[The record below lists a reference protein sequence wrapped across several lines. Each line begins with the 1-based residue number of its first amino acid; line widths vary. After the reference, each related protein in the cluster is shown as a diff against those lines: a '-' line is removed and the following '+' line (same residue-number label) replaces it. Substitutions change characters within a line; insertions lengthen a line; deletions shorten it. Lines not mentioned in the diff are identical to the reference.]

1 MPPERGCYYS
11 QPRHCLKA
19 GALLT
24 HPIPAAD
31 SPRIIPRS
39 DHHVSRANIS
49 RNALKVLYRLKD
61 GGYQAFI
68 VGGGVRDLLLNRQP
82 KDFDIATDA
91 SPEQVRA
98 LFGSARIIGRR
109 FRLVHVRFRDEI
121 VEVATFRG
129 LGNEDLESEDRQ
141 VLDAA
146 GRIIKDNSFGS
157 IEEDAWRRDFTV
169 NALYY
174 NIADF
179 SIWDFVGG
187 MRDIE
192 ARRIRLIGDPETRY
206 REDPV
211 RMIRAVRL
219 AAKLDL
225 EIHPEAAAPMERLGS
240 LIDSVPPARLF
251 DEFLKVFETGHA
263 LEAYRRLRRHGLFP
277 HLFPAT
283 AAWLSGDG
291 AQGRSGGRPGGVAD
305 DRRNRFIES
314 ALAGTDRRVAEGLPV
329 TPMFLFGVFLWG
341 PVQDRANALRRTGQ
355 ISEVQALIDAGQ
367 EITDIQISRI
377 TLPRRFSVPMREM
390 LQLQPR
396 FNRRQGRRA
405 GVLLQ
410 HRRFRAAYD
419 LLVLRTELGEVP
431 AELAEWWTRIQTLSP
446 DEQHREFNGG
456 RGGGRDAERPRPA
469 ERAV

>member
-1 MPPERGCYYS
+1 M
-11 QPRHCLKA
+11 
-19 GALLT
+19 T
-24 HPIPAAD
+24 HPVPNAAA
-31 SPRIIPRS
+31 PRIIPRS
-39 DHHVSRANIS
+39 EHNISRANIS

-68 VGGGVRDLLLNRQP
+68 VGGGVRDLLLERQP

-98 LFGSARIIGRR
+98 LFSNARLIGRR

-174 NIADF
+174 NIADY
-179 SIWDFVGG
+179 SIWDFVDG
-187 MRDIE
+187 MADIE

-219 AAKLDL
+219 AAKLGL
-225 EIHPEAAAPMERLGS
+225 EIHPEAAAPMARLGG

-263 LEAYRRLRRHGLFP
+263 LEGYRRLRQHGLFE

-283 AAWLSGDG
+283 AAWLAGDDRDG
-291 AQGRSGGRPGGVAD
+291 PEVG
-305 DRRNRFIES
+305 RRNRFIER
-314 ALAGTDRRVAEGLPV
+314 ALANTDQRVAEGQPV

-341 PVQDRANALRRTGQ
+341 PVQDRAHAMRRHGQ
-355 ISEVQALIDAGQ
+355 LSEVQALIDAGIDVAN
-367 EITDIQISRI
+367 EQIARI

-396 FNRRQGRRA
+396 FGRRQGRRA
-405 GVLLQ
+405 ALLLQ

-419 LLVLRTELGEVP
+419 LLVLRTELGDVP
-431 AELAEWWTRIQTLSP
+431 VELADWWTRIQTLSP
-446 DEQHREFNGG
+446 DEQRREFNGG
-456 RGGGRDAERPRPA
+456 RVGGRDPRSPRPV
-469 ERAV
+469 EQAV

>member
-1 MPPERGCYYS
+1 
-11 QPRHCLKA
+11 
-19 GALLT
+19 LT
-24 HPIPAAD
+24 HPIPTIPEATAD

-39 DHHVSRANIS
+39 DHHISRANIS

-98 LFGSARIIGRR
+98 LFGNARLIGRR

-141 VLDAA
+141 ILDDA

-179 SIWDFVGG
+179 SIWDFVDG

-192 ARRIRLIGDPETRY
+192 ARTIRLIGDPETRY

-225 EIHPEAAAPMERLGS
+225 RIHPEAAEPMARLGR
-240 LIDSVPPARLF
+240 LIDSVPAARLF

-263 LEAYRRLRRHGLFP
+263 LESYRRLREHGLFE

-283 AAWLSGDG
+283 AEWLAADPSPGE
-291 AQGRSGGRPGGVAD
+291 AGGR
-305 DRRNRFIES
+305 RNCFIER
-314 ALAGTDRRVAEGLPV
+314 ALANTDQRVAEGLPV

-355 ISEVQALIDAGQ
+355 LSEVQALIDAGI
-367 EITDIQISRI
+367 EVTDQQIARI

-405 GVLLQ
+405 SVLLE

-419 LLVLRTELGEVP
+419 LLVLRTELGDVP
-431 AELAEWWTRIQTLSP
+431 PDLADWWTRIQTLSP
-446 DEQHREFNGG
+446 DEQRREFNGG
-456 RGGGRDAERPRPA
+456 RGGGRSPQRSRPA
-469 ERAV
+469 EQAV

>member
-1 MPPERGCYYS
+1 M
-11 QPRHCLKA
+11 
-19 GALLT
+19 T
-24 HPIPAAD
+24 HPILTSPEVTAD

-91 SPEQVRA
+91 SPEQVKA
-98 LFGSARIIGRR
+98 LFGNARLIGRR
-109 FRLVHVRFRDEI
+109 FRLVHVRFRDEV

-141 VLDAA
+141 ILDAA

-179 SIWDFVGG
+179 SIWDFVDG

-192 ARRIRLIGDPETRY
+192 ARTIRLIGDPETRY

-225 EIHPEAAAPMERLGS
+225 RIHPEAAEPMARLGR
-240 LIDSVPPARLF
+240 LIDSVPAARLF

-263 LEAYRRLRRHGLFP
+263 LESYRRLREHGLFE

-283 AAWLSGDG
+283 AAWL
-291 AQGRSGGRPGGVAD
+291 AD
-305 DRRNRFIES
+305 DPSPEGAGGRRNRFIER
-314 ALAGTDRRVAEGLPV
+314 ALANTDQRIAEGLPV

-355 ISEVQALIDAGQ
+355 MSEVQALIDAGI
-367 EITDIQISRI
+367 EITDQQVARI

-405 GVLLQ
+405 SVLLE

-419 LLVLRTELGEVP
+419 LLVLRTELGDVP
-431 AELAEWWTRIQTLSP
+431 AELADWWTRVQTLP
-446 DEQHREFNGG
+446 PEEQRREFSGG
-456 RGGGRDAERPRPA
+456 HGGGRRPQRSRSAEQ
-469 ERAV
+469 AV

>member
-1 MPPERGCYYS
+1 M
-11 QPRHCLKA
+11 
-19 GALLT
+19 T
-24 HPIPAAD
+24 HPILTAD

-39 DHHVSRANIS
+39 EHQVSRANIS

-98 LFGSARIIGRR
+98 LFGNARIIGRR
-109 FRLVHVRFRDEI
+109 FRLVHVRYRDEI

-141 VLDAA
+141 ILDAA

-179 SIWDFVGG
+179 SIWDFVDG

-225 EIHPEAAAPMERLGS
+225 EIHPDAADPMARLGG

-263 LEAYRRLRRHGLFP
+263 LEGYRRLRQHGLFE

-283 AAWLSGDG
+283 AAWLAGDG
-291 AQGRSGGRPGGVAD
+291 P
-305 DRRNRFIES
+305 RNRFIER
-314 ALAGTDRRVAEGLPV
+314 ALASTDQRIVDGLPV

-341 PVQDRANALRRTGQ
+341 PVQERANALRRTGQ
-355 ISEVQALIDAGQ
+355 LSEVQSLIDAGL
-367 EITDIQISRI
+367 EITDEQIRRI

-405 GVLLQ
+405 AVLLQ

-419 LLVLRTELGEVP
+419 LLVLRTELGDVP
-431 AELAEWWTRIQTLSP
+431 AELAEWWTRVQTLSP
-446 DEQHREFNGG
+446 DDQHRAFNGG
-456 RGGGRDAERPRPA
+456 RGGGRDPQRPRPA
-469 ERAV
+469 EQAI

>member
-1 MPPERGCYYS
+1 MTDPTPN
-11 QPRHCLKA
+11 
-19 GALLT
+19 
-24 HPIPAAD
+24 IPAVPAD
-31 SPRIIPRS
+31 AVRIIPRS
-39 DHHVSRANIS
+39 DHHISRANIS
-49 RNALKVLYRLKD
+49 RNAIKVLYRLKD
-61 GGYQAFI
+61 AGYQAFI

-82 KDFDIATDA
+82 KDFDIATNA

-98 LFGSARIIGRR
+98 LFGNARLIGRR

-141 VLDAA
+141 VLDEA

-157 IEEDAWRRDFTV
+157 IEEDAWRRDFTI

-174 NIADF
+174 SIADF
-179 SIWDFVGG
+179 SIWDFTGG
-187 MRDIE
+187 MQDIE
-192 ARRIRLIGDPETRY
+192 ARTIRLIGDPDTRY

-225 EIHPEAAAPMERLGS
+225 SIHPDAAEPMTRLGS
-240 LIDSVPPARLF
+240 LIDSVPAARLF

-263 LEAYRRLRRHGLFP
+263 LGSYRRLREHGLFE
-277 HLFPAT
+277 HLFPDT
-283 AAWLSGDG
+283 AAWLRADG
-291 AQGRSGGRPGGVAD
+291 APAEVAQ
-305 DRRNRFIES
+305 RRGRFIER
-314 ALAGTDRRVAEGLPV
+314 ALANTDQRVAEQLPV
-329 TPMFLFGVFLWG
+329 TPMFLFGVLLWG
-341 PVQDRANALRRTGQ
+341 PVQDRALELRHSRQ
-355 ISEVQALIDAGQ
+355 MSDVQAFIDAGIEVTERQ
-367 EITDIQISRI
+367 VSRI
-377 TLPRRFSVPMREM
+377 MLPRRFSVPMREM

-405 GVLLQ
+405 SVLLE

-431 AELAEWWTRIQTLSP
+431 QELADWWTRVQALP
-446 DEQHREFNGG
+446 PEEQRREFGG
-456 RGGGRDAERPRPA
+456 SRRHARHPQRSRSAEQA
-469 ERAV
+469 L

>member
-1 MPPERGCYYS
+1 MT
-11 QPRHCLKA
+11 QKL
-19 GALLT
+19 
-24 HPIPAAD
+24 PAAA

-39 DHHVSRANIS
+39 EHNVSRANIS
-49 RNALKVLYRLKD
+49 NNALKVLYRLKD

-68 VGGGVRDLLLNRQP
+68 VGGGVRDLLLERRP
-82 KDFDIATDA
+82 KDFDIATNA
-91 SPEQVRA
+91 SPEQIRA
-98 LFGSARIIGRR
+98 LFSNARLIGRR

-129 LGNEDLESEDRQ
+129 VGNEDLESEDRQ

-146 GRIIKDNSFGS
+146 GRILKDNSFGS

-174 NIADF
+174 NIADY
-179 SIWDFVGG
+179 SIWDFVDGI
-187 MRDIE
+187 RDIE
-192 ARRIRLIGDPETRY
+192 TRQIRLIGDPETRY

-225 EIHPEAAAPMERLGS
+225 EIHPQAADPIARLGG

-263 LEAYRRLRRHGLFP
+263 LEAYRRLREHRLFE

-283 AAWLSGDG
+283 AAWLVGDD
-291 AQGRSGGRPGGVAD
+291 REGG
-305 DRRNRFIES
+305 RRNRFIER
-314 ALAGTDRRVAEGLPV
+314 ALANTDQRVADGQPV

-341 PVQDRANALRRTGQ
+341 PVQDRAHAMRRKGHL
-355 ISEVQALIDAGQ
+355 SDMQALIDAGI
-367 EITDIQISRI
+367 EVSNEQIARI

-396 FNRRQGRRA
+396 FTRRQGRRA
-405 GVLLQ
+405 ALLLQ

-419 LLVLRTELGEVP
+419 LLVLRTELGDVP

-446 DEQHREFNGG
+446 DEQHREFHGG
-456 RGGGRDAERPRPA
+456 RGGGRDPRSPRPV
-469 ERAV
+469 EEAV

>member
-1 MPPERGCYYS
+1 MT
-11 QPRHCLKA
+11 QTTATA
-19 GALLT
+19 G
-24 HPIPAAD
+24 

-39 DHHVSRANIS
+39 EHNVSRANIS

-91 SPEQVRA
+91 SPEEVRA
-98 LFGSARIIGRR
+98 LFSNARLIGRR

-141 VLDAA
+141 ILDAT

-157 IEEDAWRRDFTV
+157 IEEDAWRRDFTI

-174 NIADF
+174 NIADY
-179 SIWDFVGG
+179 SIWDFVDG

-192 ARRIRLIGDPETRY
+192 ARSIRLIGDPETRY

-211 RMIRAVRL
+211 RMIRAARL

-225 EIHPEAAAPMERLGS
+225 DIHPEAAAPMGRLGA
-240 LIDSVPPARLF
+240 LIDGVPAARLF

-263 LEAYRRLRRHGLFP
+263 LAGYRRLREHGLFE

-283 AAWLSGDG
+283 AHWLSGGG
-291 AQGRSGGRPGGVAD
+291 AGGLPD
-305 DRRNRFIES
+305 ERRNRFIER
-314 ALAGTDRRVAEGLPV
+314 ALASTDQRIVDGLPV

-341 PVQDRANALRRTGQ
+341 PVLERATALRRTASV
-355 ISEVQALIDAGQ
+355 SEVQALIDAGH
-367 EITDIQISRI
+367 EVTIEQIERI

-390 LQLQPR
+390 FQLQPR

-405 GVLLQ
+405 SVLLE

-419 LLVLRTELGEVP
+419 LLILRTELGEVP
-431 AELAEWWTRIQTLSP
+431 LEMADWWTRIQSLSP
-446 DEQHREFNGG
+446 EDQRREFSGSSGG
-456 RGGGRDAERPRPA
+456 RRGAPRQPPA
-469 ERAV
+469 EQAY

>member
-1 MPPERGCYYS
+1 LT
-11 QPRHCLKA
+11 QPTA
-19 GALLT
+19 TAV
-24 HPIPAAD
+24 
-31 SPRIIPRS
+31 SPRIIPRP
-39 DHHVSRANIS
+39 DHNVSRANIS

-91 SPEQVRA
+91 SPEEVRA
-98 LFGSARIIGRR
+98 LFTNARLIGRR

-141 VLDAA
+141 ILDAA
-146 GRIIKDNSFGS
+146 GRILKDNSFGS

-174 NIADF
+174 NIADY
-179 SIWDFVGG
+179 SIWDFVDG
-187 MRDIE
+187 MQDIE

-211 RMIRAVRL
+211 RMIRAARL

-225 EIHPEAAAPMERLGS
+225 DIHPDAAAPMQRLGS

-263 LEAYRRLRRHGLFP
+263 LAGYQRLRAHGLFE

-283 AAWLSGDG
+283 AAWLAG
-291 AQGRSGGRPGGVAD
+291 GGRHGEPD
-305 DRRNRFIES
+305 PRRNRFIER
-314 ALAGTDRRVAEGLPV
+314 ALANTDQRIVDGLSV

-341 PVQDRANALRRTGQ
+341 PVQERAATLRRAGN
-355 ISEVQALIDAGQ
+355 ISEVQSLIDAGL
-367 EITDIQISRI
+367 EITVEQIERI

-405 GVLLQ
+405 AVLLQ

-419 LLVLRTELGEVP
+419 LLVLRTELGDVP
-431 AELAEWWTRIQTLSP
+431 LELAEWWTRIQTLTP
-446 DEQHREFNGG
+446 DEQHEEFNGG
-456 RGGGRDAERPRPA
+456 RSGGHGPRRPRAAEPA
-469 ERAV
+469 V

>member
-1 MPPERGCYYS
+1 M
-11 QPRHCLKA
+11 
-19 GALLT
+19 T
-24 HPIPAAD
+24 HPTPVAD

-39 DHHVSRANIS
+39 DHHISRANIS

-91 SPEQVRA
+91 SPEAVRA
-98 LFGSARIIGRR
+98 LFGNARIIGRR

-141 VLDAA
+141 ILDAA

-179 SIWDFVGG
+179 SIWDFVDG

-192 ARRIRLIGDPETRY
+192 AGRIRLIGDPETRY

-219 AAKLDL
+219 AAKLQL
-225 EIHPEAAAPMERLGS
+225 EIHPEAAAPMARLGG

-263 LEAYRRLRRHGLFP
+263 LEGYRRLRRHGLFE

-283 AAWLSGDG
+283 AAWLAGDSSQ
-291 AQGRSGGRPGGVAD
+291 ARSGGGAD
-305 DRRNRFIES
+305 GRRNRFIER
-314 ALAGTDRRVAEGLPV
+314 ALAGTDQRVVEGLPV

-341 PVQDRANALRRTGQ
+341 PVQDRAHSLRRTGQ
-355 ISEVQALIDAGQ
+355 LSEVQALIDAGG
-367 EITDIQISRI
+367 EVTDKQIERI

-390 LQLQPR
+390 FQLQPR

-405 GVLLQ
+405 AVLLQ

-431 AELAEWWTRIQTLSP
+431 AELADWWTRVQTLSP

-456 RGGGRDAERPRPA
+456 RGGGRGAQGPRPT
-469 ERAV
+469 EQAV

>member
-1 MPPERGCYYS
+1 
-11 QPRHCLKA
+11 
-19 GALLT
+19 LT
-24 HPIPAAD
+24 HPIPTAD

-39 DHHVSRANIS
+39 DHNISRANIS

-68 VGGGVRDLLLNRQP
+68 VGGGVRDLLLSRQP

-141 VLDAA
+141 ILDSA

-179 SIWDFVGG
+179 SIWDFVDG
-187 MRDIE
+187 MRDVE

-219 AAKLDL
+219 AAKLEL
-225 EIHPEAAAPMERLGS
+225 EIHPEAAAPMARLGG

-263 LEAYRRLRRHGLFP
+263 LEGYRRLRQHGLFE

-283 AAWLSGDG
+283 AAWLAGSGT
-291 AQGRSGGRPGGVAD
+291 QNRSGSGAD
-305 DRRNRFIES
+305 DRRNRFIER
-314 ALAGTDRRVAEGLPV
+314 ALAGTDQRVAEGQPV

-341 PVQDRANALRRTGQ
+341 PVQDRAHALRRTGQ
-355 ISEVQALIDAGQ
+355 LSEVQALIDAGQ
-367 EITDIQISRI
+367 EITDVQIQRI

-405 GVLLQ
+405 AVLLQ

-431 AELAEWWTRIQTLSP
+431 AELADWWTRVQTLSP
-446 DEQHREFNGG
+446 DDQHREFNGG
-456 RGGGRDAERPRPA
+456 RGGGRDSHRPRPA
-469 ERAV
+469 EQAV

>member
-1 MPPERGCYYS
+1 
-11 QPRHCLKA
+11 
-19 GALLT
+19 
-24 HPIPAAD
+24 
-31 SPRIIPRS
+31 
-39 DHHVSRANIS
+39 
-49 RNALKVLYRLKD
+49 
-61 GGYQAFI
+61 
-68 VGGGVRDLLLNRQP
+68 VRDLLLSRQP

-141 VLDAA
+141 ILDSA

-179 SIWDFVGG
+179 SIWDFVDG
-187 MRDIE
+187 MRDVE

-219 AAKLDL
+219 AAKLEL
-225 EIHPEAAAPMERLGS
+225 EIHPEAAAPMARLGG

-263 LEAYRRLRRHGLFP
+263 LEGYRRLRQHGLFE

-283 AAWLSGDG
+283 AAWLAGSGT
-291 AQGRSGGRPGGVAD
+291 QNRSGSGAD
-305 DRRNRFIES
+305 DRRNRFIER
-314 ALAGTDRRVAEGLPV
+314 ALAGTDQRVAEGQPV

-341 PVQDRANALRRTGQ
+341 PVQDRAHALRRTGQ
-355 ISEVQALIDAGQ
+355 LSEVQALIDAGQ
-367 EITDIQISRI
+367 EITDVQIQRI

-405 GVLLQ
+405 AVLLQ

-431 AELAEWWTRIQTLSP
+431 AELADWWTRVQTLSP
-446 DEQHREFNGG
+446 DDQHREFNGG
-456 RGGGRDAERPRPA
+456 RGGGRDSHRPRPA
-469 ERAV
+469 EQAV

>member
-1 MPPERGCYYS
+1 M
-11 QPRHCLKA
+11 
-19 GALLT
+19 
-24 HPIPAAD
+24 
-31 SPRIIPRS
+31 
-39 DHHVSRANIS
+39 
-49 RNALKVLYRLKD
+49 LYRLKD

-68 VGGGVRDLLLNRQP
+68 VGGGVRDLLLERQP

-98 LFGSARIIGRR
+98 LFSNARLIGRR

-179 SIWDFVGG
+179 SIWDFVDG

-192 ARRIRLIGDPETRY
+192 ARQIRLIGDPETRY

-219 AAKLDL
+219 AAKLGL
-225 EIHPEAAAPMERLGS
+225 EIHPEAAAPMARLGS

-263 LEAYRRLRRHGLFP
+263 LEAYRRLRRHGLFE

-283 AAWLSGDG
+283 ATWLAGDEHAGTGDG
-291 AQGRSGGRPGGVAD
+291 P
-305 DRRNRFIES
+305 RNRFIER
-314 ALAGTDRRVAEGLPV
+314 ALANTDQRVADGQSV

-341 PVQDRANALRRTGQ
+341 PVQERARAMRRQGQ
-355 ISEVQALIDAGQ
+355 MSEMQALIDAGIDVSN
-367 EITDIQISRI
+367 EQIARI

-390 LQLQPR
+390 LQIQPR
-396 FNRRQGRRA
+396 FDRRQGRRA
-405 GVLLQ
+405 ALLLQ

-431 AELAEWWTRIQTLSP
+431 VELADWWTRIQTLP
-446 DEQHREFNGG
+446 PEEQRREFNGG
-456 RGGGRDAERPRPA
+456 RGGGRGPRDPHPV
-469 ERAV
+469 EQAV

>member
-68 VGGGVRDLLLNRQP
+68 AGGGVRDLLLNRQP

-157 IEEDAWRRDFTV
+157 IEEDEYETYFLENIV
-169 NALYY
+169 NFVYNKLNLDEIESVKDIDNFFDNFYY
-174 NIADF
+174 NNDF
-179 SIWDFVGG
+179 
-187 MRDIE
+187 
-192 ARRIRLIGDPETRY
+192 L
-206 REDPV
+206 
-211 RMIRAVRL
+211 
-219 AAKLDL
+219 LD
-225 EIHPEAAAPMERLGS
+225 
-240 LIDSVPPARLF
+240 
-251 DEFLKVFETGHA
+251 
-263 LEAYRRLRRHGLFP
+263 
-277 HLFPAT
+277 
-283 AAWLSGDG
+283 
-291 AQGRSGGRPGGVAD
+291 
-305 DRRNRFIES
+305 N
-314 ALAGTDRRVAEGLPV
+314 
-329 TPMFLFGVFLWG
+329 
-341 PVQDRANALRRTGQ
+341 
-355 ISEVQALIDAGQ
+355 
-367 EITDIQISRI
+367 
-377 TLPRRFSVPMREM
+377 
-390 LQLQPR
+390 
-396 FNRRQGRRA
+396 
-405 GVLLQ
+405 
-410 HRRFRAAYD
+410 
-419 LLVLRTELGEVP
+419 
-431 AELAEWWTRIQTLSP
+431 
-446 DEQHREFNGG
+446 
-456 RGGGRDAERPRPA
+456 
-469 ERAV
+469 

>member
-1 MPPERGCYYS
+1 M
-11 QPRHCLKA
+11 
-19 GALLT
+19 T
-24 HPIPAAD
+24 HPIPTHPEATAD

-39 DHHVSRANIS
+39 DHHISRANIS

-98 LFGSARIIGRR
+98 LFGNARLIGRR

-141 VLDAA
+141 ILDDA

-179 SIWDFVGG
+179 SIWDFVDG

-192 ARRIRLIGDPETRY
+192 ARTIRLIGDPETRY

-225 EIHPEAAAPMERLGS
+225 QIHPEAAEPMARLGR
-240 LIDSVPPARLF
+240 LIDSVPGRPALRRVPQGLRDRPRAGELPAPARARALRAP
-251 DEFLKVFETGHA
+251 VPGH
-263 LEAYRRLRRHGLFP
+263 R
-277 HLFPAT
+277 
-283 AAWLSGDG
+283 
-291 AQGRSGGRPGGVAD
+291 GVAGRRRSRGEAGG
-305 DRRNRFIES
+305 RRNRFIER
-314 ALAGTDRRVAEGLPV
+314 ALANTDQRIAEGLPV

-355 ISEVQALIDAGQ
+355 LSEVQALIDAGI
-367 EITDIQISRI
+367 EVTDQQIARI

-405 GVLLQ
+405 SVLLE

-419 LLVLRTELGEVP
+419 LLVLRTELGDVP
-431 AELAEWWTRIQTLSP
+431 AELADWWTRIQTLPP
-446 DEQHREFNGG
+446 DEQRREFNGG
-456 RGGGRDAERPRPA
+456 RGGGRDPQRSRSAEQSA
-469 ERAV
+469 

>member
-1 MPPERGCYYS
+1 M
-11 QPRHCLKA
+11 
-19 GALLT
+19 T
-24 HPIPAAD
+24 HPTPVAG

-39 DHHVSRANIS
+39 EHNISRANIS
-49 RNALKVLYRLKD
+49 RNAIKVLYRLKD

-68 VGGGVRDLLLNRQP
+68 VGGGVRDLLLERQP

-98 LFGSARIIGRR
+98 LFSNARLIGRR

-179 SIWDFVGG
+179 SIWDFVDG

-192 ARRIRLIGDPETRY
+192 ARQIRLIGDPETRY

-211 RMIRAVRL
+211 RMLRAVRL
-219 AAKLDL
+219 AAKLGL
-225 EIHPEAAAPMERLGS
+225 EIHPEAAAPMARLGS

-263 LEAYRRLRRHGLFP
+263 LEAYRRLRRHGLFE

-283 AAWLSGDG
+283 ATWLAGDEHAGTGDG
-291 AQGRSGGRPGGVAD
+291 P
-305 DRRNRFIES
+305 RNRFIER
-314 ALAGTDRRVAEGLPV
+314 ALANTDQRVADGQSV

-341 PVQDRANALRRTGQ
+341 PVQERARAMRRQGQ
-355 ISEVQALIDAGQ
+355 MSEMQALIDAGIDVSN
-367 EITDIQISRI
+367 EQIARI

-390 LQLQPR
+390 LQIQPR
-396 FNRRQGRRA
+396 FDRRQGRRA
-405 GVLLQ
+405 ALLLQ

-431 AELAEWWTRIQTLSP
+431 VELADWWTRIQTLP
-446 DEQHREFNGG
+446 PEEQRREFNGG
-456 RGGGRDAERPRPA
+456 RGGGRGPRDPHPV
-469 ERAV
+469 EQAV

>member
-1 MPPERGCYYS
+1 MTSSSNVLP
-11 QPRHCLKA
+11 A
-19 GALLT
+19 G
-24 HPIPAAD
+24 
-31 SPRIIPRS
+31 PRIIQRA
-39 DHHVSRANIS
+39 DHPISRAQIS

-82 KDFDIATDA
+82 KDFDIATNA
-91 SPEQVRA
+91 SPEEVRA
-98 LFGSARIIGRR
+98 LFSNARLIGRR

-129 LGNEDLESEDRQ
+129 LGSEDLESEDRQ
-141 VLDAA
+141 VLDET

-157 IEEDAWRRDFTV
+157 IEEDAWRRDFTI

-179 SIWDFVGG
+179 SIWDYVGG
-187 MRDIE
+187 MQDV
-192 ARRIRLIGDPETRY
+192 ADRRIRLIGDPDTRY

-211 RMIRAVRL
+211 RMIRAARL

-225 EIHPEAAAPMERLGS
+225 EIHPDTAEPITRLAS
-240 LIDSVPPARLF
+240 LIDGVPPARLF

-263 LEAYRRLRRHGLFP
+263 LAGYRRLRQHGLFE
-277 HLFPAT
+277 HLFPFT
-283 AAWLSGDG
+283 AGWL
-291 AQGRSGGRPGGVAD
+291 AD
-305 DRRNRFIES
+305 DPDGRRGRFVER
-314 ALAGTDRRVAEGLPV
+314 ALANTDDRIAQGLPV
-329 TPMFLFGVFLWG
+329 SPMFLFGVFLWG
-341 PVQDRANALRRTGQ
+341 PVQARAAELRASAEL
-355 ISEVQALIDAGQ
+355 SEVQALIDAGMEVTNAQ
-367 EITDIQISRI
+367 VARI

-396 FNRRQGRRA
+396 FNRQEGRRA
-405 GVLLQ
+405 AVLLE

-431 AELAEWWTRIQTLSP
+431 QSMADWWTRIQTLSP
-446 DEQHREFNGG
+446 EERQKEFGGARRRRRGG
-456 RGGGRDAERPRPA
+456 RRPRA
-469 ERAV
+469 DVSAA

>member
-1 MPPERGCYYS
+1 M
-11 QPRHCLKA
+11 
-19 GALLT
+19 T
-24 HPIPAAD
+24 HPIPSAET
-31 SPRIIPRS
+31 PRIIPRS
-39 DHHVSRANIS
+39 DHHISRANIS

-141 VLDAA
+141 ILDAA

-179 SIWDFVGG
+179 SIWDFVDG
-187 MRDIE
+187 MPDIL

-211 RMIRAVRL
+211 RMLRAVRL

-225 EIHPEAAAPMERLGS
+225 EIHPEAAAPMARLGA

-251 DEFLKVFETGHA
+251 DEFLKIFETGHA
-263 LEAYRRLRRHGLFP
+263 LEAYRRLRIHGLFE

-283 AAWLSGDG
+283 ATWL
-291 AQGRSGGRPGGVAD
+291 AAGGVD
-305 DRRNRFIES
+305 PRRNRFIER
-314 ALAGTDRRVAEGLPV
+314 ALANTDQRVAEGQPV

-341 PVQDRANALRRTGQ
+341 PVQDRANALRRTGHL
-355 ISEVQALIDAGQ
+355 SEVQALIDAGV
-367 EITDIQISRI
+367 EIADEQIARI

-405 GVLLQ
+405 SVLLQ

-431 AELAEWWTRIQTLSP
+431 AELAEWWTRVQTLSSE
-446 DEQHREFNGG
+446 DQHREFNGG
-456 RGGGRDAERPRPA
+456 RGGGRDAQRPRPA
-469 ERAV
+469 EQAL